1 MSNSVGY
8 RVRLKVRIGKGLTTD
23 ETSLSAKVSG
33 REVTVKSVKQDQPLK
48 EASWLVIGARD
59 FATESEAS
67 EYGEDLRRATHLAG
81 LCTLVGVDGRAM
93 GDDRTNST
101 ITAAG
106 EEWLRSLGLLQPGQ
120 RVVPDIH
127 GLTVL
132 PDDENIR
139 IAGGGATGHVTHD
152 PAEFVRAIEQAATE
166 GVSQDVVQAISV
178 LNLAQINES
187 PIAKVVLAIS
197 SIEALAVQGEG
208 WTVSQRKMIDQATDW
223 VHNEFGDSD
232 AVHEVIDAIH
242 RVPQYSLRQQIKWLL
257 TEHDLMTWWA
267 DWEEVYKRR
276 SKLFHGGAS
285 HEEGNVAELA
295 RDAIK
300 VCGRIVLSIAKR
312 QGAVLPTAA
321 QVHFGVR

>member
-1 MSNSVGY
+1 
-8 RVRLKVRIGKGLTTD
+8 
-23 ETSLSAKVSG
+23 
-33 REVTVKSVKQDQPLK
+33 
-48 EASWLVIGARD
+48 
-59 FATESEAS
+59 
-67 EYGEDLRRATHLAG
+67 
-81 LCTLVGVDGRAM
+81 M
-93 GDDRTNST
+93 GDERTIGN

-106 EEWLRSLGLLQPGQ
+106 EEWLRSLGLLQLGQ
-120 RVVPDIH
+120 KVVPNIH

-139 IAGGGATGHVTHD
+139 VAGGEATGRVTHD
-152 PAEFVRAIEQAATE
+152 PAKFVRAIEEAATE

-208 WTVSQRKMIDQATDW
+208 WTASQREMIKRATDW
-223 VHNEFGDSD
+223 VHGEFGDSS
-232 AVHEVIDAIH
+232 AAHEVTDAIQ
-242 RVPQYSLRQQIKWLL
+242 RIRQYSLRQQAKRLL
-257 TEHDLMTWWA
+257 TEHDLMAWWE
-267 DWEEVYKRR
+267 DWEKVYGRR
-276 SKLFHGGAS
+276 SSLFHGGANR
-285 HEEGNVAELA
+285 EEGAVVELA
-295 RDAIK
+295 NDAMT

>member
-23 ETSLSAKVSG
+23 ETSLSAKFSG

-48 EASWLVIGARD
+48 EASWLVIGARG
-59 FATESEAS
+59 FAMESEAS

-93 GDDRTNST
+93 GDDRTNSN

-106 EEWLRSLGLLQPGQ
+106 EKWLRSLGLLQSGQ

-132 PDDENIR
+132 PDDENVR
-139 IAGGGATGHVTHD
+139 IAGGEATAHVTHD
-152 PAEFVRAIEQAATE
+152 PAEFVRAIEETATE

-197 SIEALAVQGEG
+197 SVEALAVQGEG
-208 WTVSQRKMIDQATDW
+208 WAASQRKMIDQATDW
-223 VHNEFGDSD
+223 VHSEFEESD
-232 AVHEVIDAIH
+232 AVHEVTDAIQRMH
-242 RVPQYSLRQQIKWLL
+242 QHSLRQQAKRLLRKHNLL
-257 TEHDLMTWWA
+257 TRWP

-285 HEEGNVAELA
+285 REEGNVVELA
-295 RDAIK
+295 HDAVK

>member
-1 MSNSVGY
+1 MSNGVDY
-8 RVRLKVRIGKGLTTD
+8 RVRLKVRIGKGLTTG
-23 ETSLSAKVSG
+23 ETSLSAKFNG
-33 REVTVKSVKQDQPLK
+33 REVTVKSAKQDQPLE
-48 EASWLVIGARD
+48 EASWLVIGTRG

-93 GDDRTNST
+93 GDDRTTSNFT
-101 ITAAG
+101 VAG
-106 EEWLRSLGLLQPGQ
+106 EEWLRSLGLLQLGQ
-120 RVVPDIH
+120 RTVSDIH
-127 GLTVL
+127 GLTIL

-139 IAGGGATGHVTHD
+139 VVGGEASGRVTHD
-152 PAEFVRAIEQAATE
+152 PAEFVCAIEEAATE

-208 WTVSQRKMIDQATDW
+208 WTESQREMIKGATDW
-223 VHNEFGDSD
+223 VYDEFGNSS
-232 AVHEVIDAIH
+232 AAHEVTDAIQRMH
-242 RVPQYSLRQQIKWLL
+242 QYSLRQQAKRLL
-257 TEHDLMTWWA
+257 TEHDLMTWWK
-267 DWEEVYKRR
+267 DWEKVYGRR
-276 SKLFHGGAS
+276 SSLFHGGAS
-285 HEEGNVAELA
+285 REEGDVVEFAH
-295 RDAIK
+295 DATK

-321 QVHFGVR
+321 QVHFGVK